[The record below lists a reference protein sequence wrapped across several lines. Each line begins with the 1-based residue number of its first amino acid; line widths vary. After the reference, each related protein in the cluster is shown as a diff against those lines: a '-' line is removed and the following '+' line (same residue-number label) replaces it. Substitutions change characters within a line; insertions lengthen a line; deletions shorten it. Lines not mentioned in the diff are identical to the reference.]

1 MCAPKNHAMENHV
14 RQGLAVC
21 FFFNSEFFLQNLFEQ
36 ILIIKHDII
45 AVVYD
50 FVNLNLCQ
58 F

>member
-14 RQGLAVC
+14 RRGLAVC

-36 ILIIKHDII
+36 MLIIKHDII
-45 AVVYD
+45 PVVYD